1 MMPPKASAEISF
13 GKARA
18 ADGIERDAR
27 ALAVG
32 DPHHLSDQVDFFR
45 GDDMHC
51 AGVEEL
57 LLLRRG
63 ARQRDGRRAGVVGDL
78 DRGQANA
85 AGRRRNEDEIAL
97 GDLRVLDEGAVGSH
111 EHHPDRSGLGERKR
125 LRLPDDGMVRNE
137 DDLAIGR
144 VVVQRE
150 GRDDVDFVTD
160 REAAHVLADSIDD
173 ARGLVAETCRKL
185 LDGLDV
191 VVDPPHGFGAV
202 DADRLDLD
210 ADLVRTWSRNLDL
223 DELENLRSSGL
234 CEFDRA

>member
-1 MMPPKASAEISF
+1 MMPSKASAEIN
-13 GKARA
+13 
-18 ADGIERDAR
+18 GIERDAR

-51 AGVEEL
+51 AGVDEL

-63 ARQRDGRRAGVVGDL
+63 ARQCDGRRTGVVGDL

-85 AGRRRNEDEIAL
+85 AGRRRNEDEIPL
-97 GDLRVLDEGAVGSH
+97 SDLRVFDERAVGGH
-111 EHHPDRSGLGERKR
+111 EHHPDGSSLCERER
-125 LRLPDDGMVRNE
+125 LWLPDDCMDRNE
-137 DDLAIGR
+137 NDLAVRR

-150 GRDDVDFVTD
+150 GRDDVDFVTCCK
-160 REAAHVLADSIDD
+160 AAHVLADSIDD
-173 ARGLVAETCRKL
+173 ARSLVAETCRKL
-185 LDGLDV
+185 LYGLDV

-210 ADLVRTWSRNLDL
+210 ADLVRTWGRNLDL
-223 DELENLRSSGL
+223 DELENLRSSSL
-234 CEFDRA
+234 YEFDRA